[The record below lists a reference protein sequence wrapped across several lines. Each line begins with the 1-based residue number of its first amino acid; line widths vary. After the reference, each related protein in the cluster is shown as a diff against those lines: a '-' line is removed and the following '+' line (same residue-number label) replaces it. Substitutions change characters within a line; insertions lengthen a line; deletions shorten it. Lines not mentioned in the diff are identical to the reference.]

1 MKRSIGRYLFGLSAI
16 GFGISNVVWHDFINA
31 DLLKAYGV
39 PHVEFLAYIIGIVQL
54 IGGVAVLLPRA
65 ERTGAIAL
73 GAVYAFLS
81 LIGLMPVIRHP
92 LVFNGYGNFFET
104 FSLISAAA
112 ILYAWSDPP
121 TPPRAATAARFGY
134 YSFGIAVIS
143 FGLEQAFYF
152 APTVTLVP
160 KWIPFGQTFWAYAT
174 TVAFFLAGIALLT
187 GFMAK
192 IASQLNTAMLLG
204 FGLLVWVPILV
215 ADPKNYSNWS
225 EFLETIA
232 IAAASWIVTE
242 YISAKASPRTS

>member
-1 MKRSIGRYLFGLSAI
+1 
-16 GFGISNVVWHDFINA
+16 
-31 DLLKAYGV
+31 
-39 PHVEFLAYIIGIVQL
+39 
-54 IGGVAVLLPRA
+54 
-65 ERTGAIAL
+65 
-73 GAVYAFLS
+73 
-81 LIGLMPVIRHP
+81 MPVIRHP

-112 ILYAWSDPP
+112 ILYAWSGPP

-134 YSFGIAVIS
+134 YSFGVAVIS

-160 KWIPFGQTFWAYAT
+160 KWIPPGQTFWAYAT

-187 GFMAK
+187 GFMARL
-192 IASQLNTAMLLG
+192 ASILNTAMLLG
-204 FGLLVWVPILV
+204 FGLLVWVPILF

-242 YISAKASPRTS
+242 YLSAKASPRTS